1 MGRLAKEGLV
11 DESSQI
17 QGDAGAEQHADAVLG
32 PPMHPASFG
41 TPGVNAPRLN
51 APGLGT
57 PNLNAPGLGTTGTNK
72 TGTPAPSHELQ
83 PLGQRSSTRELDAA
97 TWAGQSLV
105 VALVLGGVA
114 MIAYGIKRRQIQRQQ
129 RAGAMFDRRGSGL
142 REPDESDAFDAGPA
156 AAEVSPRSVH
166 GATGGMEMIGSMGMG
181 GMGATDAMRDEI
193 AALRAEIESA
203 RDEAVELRREVA
215 ALRAMVERGVQRD
228 ERGSQREDR
237 GSQREDRSSRVVP
250 PLYAG
255 ASEQL
260 REPQPEPKPTRDGR
274 DGHNGRDGIE
284 QRVLALAARGE
295 STISIAQRTGVP
307 TGQVELMLN
316 LARASGRA

>member
-1 MGRLAKEGLV
+1 M

-17 QGDAGAEQHADAVLG
+17 QGDVGTEQHADAVLG

-41 TPGVNAPRLN
+41 TPGLN

-57 PNLNAPGLGTTGTNK
+57 PNLNAPGLSTTGMGTTGTNT
-72 TGTPAPSHELQ
+72 TGTAAPSHELQ

-114 MIAYGIKRRQIQRQQ
+114 MVAYGIKRRQIQRQQ
-129 RAGAMFDRRGSGL
+129 RAGAMFDRRASRL
-142 REPDESDAFDAGPA
+142 HEPDESDAFDDGPA
-156 AAEVSPRSVH
+156 SAEVSPRFAY
-166 GATGGMEMIGSMGMG
+166 GAMGVTGGTGEMAGVGMG
-181 GMGATDAMRDEI
+181 AMGATDAMRDEI
-193 AALRAEIESA
+193 AALRAEVESV
-203 RDEAVELRREVA
+203 RDEAASLRREVA
-215 ALRAMVERGVQRD
+215 SLRVLVDRGSTRD
-228 ERGSQREDR
+228 ERTPAR
-237 GSQREDRSSRVVP
+237 GGAV
-250 PLYAG
+250 LYASDSRTD
-255 ASEQL
+255 A
-260 REPQPEPKPTRDGR
+260 RPEPHIEPKAARDGREGR
-274 DGHNGRDGIE
+274 DGHDERGNRDGIE

>member
-1 MGRLAKEGLV
+1 M

-17 QGDAGAEQHADAVLG
+17 QVDAGTEQHADAVLG

-41 TPGVNAPRLN
+41 MPGVNAPGLSTPGLN
-51 APGLGT
+51 APGLSTTGM
-57 PNLNAPGLGTTGTNK
+57 GTTGTNT
-72 TGTPAPSHELQ
+72 TGTAAPSHELQ

-129 RAGAMFDRRGSGL
+129 RAGAMFDRRASRL
-142 REPDESDAFDAGPA
+142 HEPDESDAFDDGPA
-156 AAEVSPRSVH
+156 SAEVSPRSAYRAMGVA
-166 GATGGMEMIGSMGMG
+166 GGTGEMAGVGMG

-193 AALRAEIESA
+193 AALRAEIESV
-203 RDEAVELRREVA
+203 RDEAASLRREVA
-215 ALRAMVERGVQRD
+215 SLRALV
-228 ERGSQREDR
+228 DR
-237 GSQREDRSSRVVP
+237 GSTREERP
-250 PLYAG
+250 PARGGAVLYASDSRTD
-255 ASEQL
+255 A
-260 REPQPEPKPTRDGR
+260 RTEPHIEPKAARDGR
-274 DGHNGRDGIE
+274 EGRDESGNRDGIE

-295 STISIAQRTGVP
+295 STIAIAQRTGVP

>member
-1 MGRLAKEGLV
+1 M

-17 QGDAGAEQHADAVLG
+17 QGDVGTEQHADAVLG

-41 TPGVNAPRLN
+41 TPG
-51 APGLGT
+51 
-57 PNLNAPGLGTTGTNK
+57 LNAPGLGTTGTNA
-72 TGTPAPSHELQ
+72 TGTAAPSHELQ

-114 MIAYGIKRRQIQRQQ
+114 MVAYGIKRRQIQRQQ
-129 RAGAMFDRRGSGL
+129 RAGAMFDRRANRL
-142 REPDESDAFDAGPA
+142 HEPDESDAFDAGPA
-156 AAEVSPRSVH
+156 AAEVSPRFAY
-166 GATGGMEMIGSMGMG
+166 GAMGVTGGTGEMAGVGMG
-181 GMGATDAMRDEI
+181 AMGATDAMRDEI
-193 AALRAEIESA
+193 AALRAEVESV
-203 RDEAVELRREVA
+203 RDEAASLRREVA
-215 ALRAMVERGVQRD
+215 SLRALV
-228 ERGSQREDR
+228 DR
-237 GSQREDRSSRVVP
+237 GSTREERTPARGGAV
-250 PLYAG
+250 LYASDSRTD
-255 ASEQL
+255 A
-260 REPQPEPKPTRDGR
+260 RPEPHIEPKAARDGR
-274 DGHNGRDGIE
+274 EGRDESGNRDGIE

>member
-1 MGRLAKEGLV
+1 M

-17 QGDAGAEQHADAVLG
+17 QGDVGTEQHADAVLG

-41 TPGVNAPRLN
+41 TPG
-51 APGLGT
+51 
-57 PNLNAPGLGTTGTNK
+57 LNAPGLGTTGMGT
-72 TGTPAPSHELQ
+72 TGTNTTGTAAPSHELQ

-114 MIAYGIKRRQIQRQQ
+114 MVAYGIKRRQIQRQQ
-129 RAGAMFDRRGSGL
+129 RAGAMFDRRANRL
-142 REPDESDAFDAGPA
+142 HEPDESDAFDAGPA
-156 AAEVSPRSVH
+156 AAEVSPRFAY
-166 GATGGMEMIGSMGMG
+166 GAMGVTGGTGEMAGVGMG
-181 GMGATDAMRDEI
+181 AMGATDAMRDEI
-193 AALRAEIESA
+193 AALRAEIESV
-203 RDEAVELRREVA
+203 RDEAASLRREVA
-215 ALRAMVERGVQRD
+215 SLRALVDRGSTRD
-228 ERGSQREDR
+228 ERPPAR
-237 GSQREDRSSRVVP
+237 GGAV
-250 PLYAG
+250 LYAG
-255 ASEQL
+255 DSRTDA
-260 REPQPEPKPTRDGR
+260 RPEPHIEPKAARDGR
-274 DGHNGRDGIE
+274 GGRGGRGGRDESGNRDGIE